1 MDYKEAYYKL
11 LTTVLDDEKA
21 SVSTFENVQQIHESI
36 KDNEREA
43 EPNKITANQWH
54 KMTYLERVELKKNE
68 PEAYESALKS
78 DFKEVEA

>member
-1 MDYKEAYYKL
+1 MDYKEAYHKL

-21 SVSTFENVQQIHESI
+21 SVSTFEKVQQIHESA
-36 KDNEREA
+36 KDNEGEA
-43 EPNKITANQWH
+43 EPNKITADQWY
-54 KMTYLERVELKKNE
+54 KMTYQQRVELKKNE

>member
-43 EPNKITANQWH
+43 EPNKITADQWY
-54 KMTYLERVELKKNE
+54 KMTYQQRVELKKNE

>member
-21 SVSTFENVQQIHESI
+21 SVSTFEKAQQIHESI
-36 KDNEREA
+36 KDNEREVGA
-43 EPNKITANQWH
+43 NKITADQWH
-54 KMTYLERVELKKNE
+54 KMTYQQRVELKKND
-68 PEAYESALKS
+68 PETYESALKS